1 MLFILLVPPLIL
13 PLIIIHETQSSSI
26 FYTRCC
32 TRWCTSCCPPPADG
46 PARHQAVL
54 PAGLALAA
62 LADSL
67 LIEVGQGVLLDWRQ
81 CRFLWQV
88 GWLGL
93 TSDMITLCNDVL
105 RSFYSTLQ
113 TCRAWSR
120 CTWRRMPGCLRCLPC
135 RGKTRGSQEA
145 RTSSWRSCPAAFS
158 SSGFHNLCGQ
168 VWNRYVNKYL
178 CRWPV
183 SCSKIRGQQWRGNRR
198 PSLTW
203 LSLRKRERGREFVHL
218 QRPTKT
224 SKRQKNLTSTTKLSK
239 PIIRYN

>member
-1 MLFILLVPPLIL
+1 MVHKLLPTSCLRPCQTPGCPPCWPCPDCSGWLS
-13 PLIIIHETQSSSI
+13 PHRGR
-26 FYTRCC
+26 TRCPPWLKAVSLSLASPLAR
-32 TRWCTSCCPPPADG
+32 THIWHDNTLQWCSKF
-46 PARHQAVL
+46 
-54 PAGLALAA
+54 
-62 LADSL
+62 S
-67 LIEVGQGVLLDWRQ
+67 
-81 CRFLWQV
+81 
-88 GWLGL
+88 
-93 TSDMITLCNDVL
+93 S
-105 RSFYSTLQ
+105 LQ

-120 CTWRRMPGCLRCLPC
+120 YTWRRMPGCLQCLPC
-135 RGKTRGSQEA
+135 RGKTRESQEA
-145 RTSSWRSCPAAFS
+145 HTSSWQSCPAAFS

-183 SCSKIRGQQWRGNRR
+183 SCSKIRGQQGRGNRQ